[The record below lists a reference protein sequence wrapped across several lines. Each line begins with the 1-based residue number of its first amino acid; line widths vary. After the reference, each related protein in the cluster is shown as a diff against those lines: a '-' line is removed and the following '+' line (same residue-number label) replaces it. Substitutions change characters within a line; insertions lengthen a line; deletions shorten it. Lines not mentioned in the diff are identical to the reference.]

1 MNSVEKKVLDNIA
14 AKLSSI
20 GMTIDQWDIDLNE
33 LSKHPDYSTE
43 VDRTE
48 AVGVVGVWGE
58 DSGGK
63 SLILNG
69 HIDVVPS
76 GDESNW
82 DNPPWRGTITQDK
95 IMD

>member
-1 MNSVEKKVLDNIA
+1 
-14 AKLSSI
+14 
-20 GMTIDQWDIDLNE
+20 MTIDQWDIDLDE
-33 LSKHPDYSTE
+33 HSKHPDYSTE

-82 DNPPWRGTITQDK
+82 D
-95 IMD
+95 